1 MACGIVGGKVCPSYK
16 TLIGNHV
23 NFIGNLLKEKSAWTS
38 LRVANR
44 LAAMCVQYVQFCIIL
59 IRDNVWGWH
68 SYFKEISEMLRK

>member
-38 LRVANR
+38 LRVANW
-44 LAAMCVQYVQFCIIL
+44 LAAIDRL
-59 IRDNVWGWH
+59 
-68 SYFKEISEMLRK
+68 